1 MRPKQAVHHEIA
13 VRDLSNPTQVRD
25 LLATPL
31 TTVLFPHVT
40 NIITVQV
47 RAEVLRHLEA
57 LAVVQPA
64 NQVTPHNHPFIKQHP
79 IH

>member
-1 MRPKQAVHHEIA
+1 MRPKQAIHHEIT
-13 VRDLSNPTQVRD
+13 VLDLSNPTQVRD

-31 TTVLFPHVT
+31 TTVLLSHLT

-57 LAVVQPA
+57 LAVVQFA
-64 NQVTPHNHPFIKQHP
+64 NQVTPLNHPFIKQHP